1 MSFPQSQAINFRHL
15 PLYNTGAPIARLK
28 KHRVN
33 NVFLDYPTETF
44 DYFIL
49 LFIVPSA
56 GNLTS
61 QRCLFSSLALDVYG
75 LILRLGR
82 AKGPT
87 GSCGWSKEHRT
98 FASRQS
104 HVWQG
109 QQWTDQGS
117 GLRGLRPGPGV

>member
-15 PLYNTGAPIARLK
+15 PLYNTGASIARLK

-56 GNLTS
+56 GNLTP
-61 QRCLFSSLALDVYG
+61 RDAYFLLLPLMYMD
-75 LILRLGR
+75 
-82 AKGPT
+82 
-87 GSCGWSKEHRT
+87 
-98 FASRQS
+98 
-104 HVWQG
+104 
-109 QQWTDQGS
+109 
-117 GLRGLRPGPGV
+117 